1 MDGNLVKHFFD
12 YNPTK
17 EEIDTICGDPDD
29 PFTTEHLRF
38 FEGTDSERF
47 KIAIL
52 LYGRGEHKAA
62 LKMVKSIENAEY
74 REDMLRI
81 VQSWINL
88 PKGALW

>member
-1 MDGNLVKHFFD
+1 MKTYLD

-17 EEIDTICGDPDD
+17 EEIKESFGDYDK
-29 PFTTEHLRF
+29 EKIMARIKRM
-38 FEGTDSERF
+38 EGTDAEKF
-47 KIAIL
+47 EIAAL
-52 LYGRGEHKAA
+52 LVDRGEHKAA